1 MRINENAV
9 GAKAMVADGFARS
22 DGTGLWIDVPKP
34 RRLGLWAFLK
44 GFRTMARL
52 EHVNMT
58 VKDPTATAAMLTR
71 IFGWRVRWHGAA
83 INGGYTVHL
92 GDDDTYLAIYS
103 GPDETLTARG
113 DQSYRTAG
121 GLNHIGVVVDDLD
134 AVEQKVR
141 SEGLT
146 PHAHADYE
154 PGRRFYFDDHDGIEI
169 EVISYS

>member
-1 MRINENAV
+1 MRINDSTY
-9 GAKAMVADGFARS
+9 GAKAMVDDGFARS

-34 RRLGLWAFLK
+34 RRMGLWAFLK
-44 GFRTMARL
+44 GLRTMARL

-58 VKDPTATAAMLTR
+58 VKDPTATGAMLQR
-71 IFGWRVRWHGAA
+71 IFGWRIRWQGAA
-83 INGGYTVHL
+83 INGGFTIHL

-103 GPDETLTARG
+103 GPDDTLTSRG

-134 AVEQKVR
+134 AIEQKVR

-146 PHAHADYE
+146 PQAHADYE